1 MAKPNNTLQA
11 PPEPAEH
18 DEDVVGRPAGLPS
31 PEALDAGIETSD
43 VSVNGVVKAGV
54 ALLIFIVASSLV
66 VTGLQW
72 LVAGN
77 LGDLSPPQGAVAPAP
92 NPEAVPEDVT
102 RRVFGV
108 RQYGEARD
116 QWMARLEHYTYL
128 DEEQSRVSIPVETA
142 MERLLS
148 EGFFESRPA
157 SDEFVDRNR
166 ETPSDSSGGWRME
179 RTREWLT
186 SPTDE

>member
-1 MAKPNNTLQA
+1 MTTPNPLQA

-18 DEDVVGRPAGLPS
+18 DEDVVGRPAGLPN
-31 PEALDAGIETSD
+31 PEALEAGIETSD
-43 VSVNGVVKAGV
+43 VSVSGVAKAGL
-54 ALLIFIVASSLV
+54 ALLIFILVSSLV

-72 LVAGN
+72 AVTGN
-77 LGDLSPPQGAVAPAP
+77 LGDFRPPQEAVAPAP
-92 NPEAVPEDVT
+92 AATTIPDGVT

-108 RQYGEARD
+108 QQYADMRD
-116 QWMARLEHYTYL
+116 MWMARLEHYTYL
-128 DEEQSRVSIPVETA
+128 DEEQSRVSIPIDAA

-157 SDEFVDRNR
+157 GDEFIDSNTQ
-166 ETPSDSSGGWRME
+166 TPSDSSGGWMME

-186 SPTDE
+186 SPTE